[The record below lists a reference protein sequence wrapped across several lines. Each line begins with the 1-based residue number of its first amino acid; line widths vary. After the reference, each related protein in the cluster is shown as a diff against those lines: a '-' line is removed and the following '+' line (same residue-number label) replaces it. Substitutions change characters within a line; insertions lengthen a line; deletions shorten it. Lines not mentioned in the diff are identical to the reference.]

1 MQEREGN
8 KKPLFLMTLTALQP
22 GRVGALDNGVT
33 LTVTAAR
40 PDGFAIRIDDPG
52 QHLIDRTATTGARA
66 AAGPPCALVLAGP
79 ASRTSPIATPPG
91 T

>member
-1 MQEREGN
+1 M
-8 KKPLFLMTLTALQP
+8 
-22 GRVGALDNGVT
+22 T
-33 LTVTAAR
+33 LTVTGAR

-52 QHLIDRTATTGARA
+52 LHLIDRTATTGARA

-79 ASRTSPIATPPG
+79 GIENLAYRDTPG